1 MAYRK
6 SGSNQHFTVIYQEV
20 AQHDTMSMEARGLL
34 LFMLSL
40 PEDWEY
46 NKKWLQNQCPGWGRE
61 KLAKILKEL
70 EQKGY
75 LIRTSKQDESTGI
88 MLGWDWEILAES
100 TLNSDLRETPHT
112 DEPVQ
117 ENRTETDL
125 RVSRLSALPSDR
137 KAERQTYNKEK
148 QKIQS
153 SKSVNS
159 SPTENF
165 YDQVMIELLSDNLP
179 ESKIRYAQL
188 KIRQFEERF
197 PDSGSVADCWSYVV
211 QAVKHQINITSS

>member
-46 NKKWLQNQCPGWGRE
+46 SKKWLQDKCPDWGRE

-75 LIRTSKQDESTGI
+75 LIRTAKRSDDGKN
-88 MLGWDWEILAES
+88 LAGWDWEILAES
-100 TLNSDLRETPHT
+100 CLEEELQANHQPDHKGRQNSTKP
-112 DEPVQ
+112 
-117 ENRTETDL
+117 DL
-125 RVSRLSALPSDR
+125 RVCRQSANQSVCKPV
-137 KAERQTYNKEK
+137 RQTNNKER

-153 SKSVNS
+153 SQSTPADRKNF
-159 SPTENF
+159 TEL
-165 YDQVMIELLSDNLP
+165 VMVELLSDNLP

-188 KIRQFEERF
+188 KIREFEERF
-197 PDSGSVADCWSYVV
+197 PESGSVADCWSYVV
-211 QAVKHQINITSS
+211 QAVNHQSEITGS